1 MKDEILPDLRQLLE
15 LNKGIAIALVGA
27 GGKTSFMSYLAHH
40 LPAPIVCTTSTK
52 LAAEEAHLFDR
63 HIVLEEGDMVLPE
76 FPENKNAILLT
87 GVPLEVEAIEKLSGL
102 TEEQLLLLNQFCK
115 AKQIPLIIEA
125 DGSKRRPLKAP
136 EAWEPV
142 IPDFAN
148 LVITVVGLAGLMKPL
163 NEENVF
169 RSQIFSELTGLE
181 SGQVVDLDSILRFLK
196 HPMGGQKGI
205 PDQAKHFVLFNLAGC
220 AHSELIDKNLIETEL
235 CGFFDSIYSIELD
248 FSQSRHH
255 SL

>member
-1 MKDEILPDLRQLLE
+1 MKDEILPELRQLLE

-27 GGKTSFMSYLAHH
+27 GGKTSLMSFLARQ
-40 LPAPIVCTTSTK
+40 LPRPVICTTSTK

-63 HIVLEEGDMVLPE
+63 HIVLEEGDILLPE
-76 FPENKNAILLT
+76 FPENGNAILLT
-87 GVPLEVEAIEKLSGL
+87 SVPLEVEGIEKLSGL
-102 TEEQLLLLNQFCK
+102 TEEQLLSLNQFCK
-115 AKQIPLIIEA
+115 ASQIPLIIEA

-136 EAWEPV
+136 EEWEPV
-142 IPDFAN
+142 IPAFTD
-148 LVITVVGLAGLMKPL
+148 LVITVVGLAGLLKPL
-163 NEENVF
+163 NDENVF
-169 RSQIFSELTGLE
+169 RSQMFSELTGLE
-181 SGQVVDLDSILRFLK
+181 SGQAVDLDSILRFLK

-220 AHSELIDKNLIETEL
+220 AYPELIEKKLIETEL
-235 CGFFDSIYSIELD
+235 CGFFDGIYSMELY

>member
-1 MKDEILPDLRQLLE
+1 MKDGILPDLRQLLE

-27 GGKTSFMSYLAHH
+27 GGKTSLMSYLAHQ
-40 LPAPIVCTTSTK
+40 LPRPVICTTSTK

-63 HIVLEEGDMVLPE
+63 HILLEKGDMVLPE
-76 FPENKNAILLT
+76 FPENGNAILLT
-87 GVPLEVEAIEKLSGL
+87 GVPLEVEGIEKLSGL
-102 TEEQLLLLNQFCK
+102 TEEQLLSLNQFCK
-115 AKQIPLIIEA
+115 ESQIPLIIEA

-142 IPDFAN
+142 IPAFAD
-148 LVITVVGLAGLMKPL
+148 LVITIVGLAGLMKPL

-196 HPMGGQKGI
+196 IPMGGQKGI

-220 AHSELIDKNLIETEL
+220 AHSELIEKNLIETEL
-235 CGFFDSIYSIELD
+235 HGLFDGIYSMELH